1 VLIGAAPDDVES
13 SGTFILAILE
23 AWRQTAIVT
32 FCVRKV
38 VAINMD
44 PRLSV
49 SFVTAFGLAT
59 ELGLPVSQQMA
70 CCVRGW
76 NRRPSSAP

>member
-1 VLIGAAPDDVES
+1 MLIGAAPDNVES

-44 PRLSV
+44 SRLRV
-49 SFVTAFGLAT
+49 SFVTAFGQAT
-59 ELGLPVSQQMA
+59 GLRLPVSQQAA
-70 CCVRGW
+70 CCVRGC

>member
-1 VLIGAAPDDVES
+1 MLIGAAPDDVES

-32 FCVRKV
+32 FRVRKV

-44 PRLSV
+44 PRLRV
-49 SFVTAFGLAT
+49 V
-59 ELGLPVSQQMA
+59 
-70 CCVRGW
+70 VRDHFRG
-76 NRRPSSAP
+76 